1 MENKENPKEKQTNN
15 TEFKTVKTGVS
26 TNYTFSEE
34 EPKKKKKSHTHF
46 GTQIVLPFF
55 SGVIGTAVVL
65 GACFYVPSV
74 RSHLVEILSANS
86 QSQTTTGLSNPISN
100 VVSENK
106 NLVSLSNLSETGI
119 GVASKVQPSIVGITV
134 EYSVNSP
141 FSSNSTTAK
150 AEGSGIIIR
159 EDGYILTNNHVVNSS
174 STSSF
179 YEVGKA
185 NKVTVYLH
193 NEETPYEG
201 KIIGTDKQTDLAVIK
216 IEKTGLPAAELG
228 NSSTV
233 QVGEFAMAV
242 GNPLGMES
250 SVTSGIVS
258 AVNRE
263 ITDSDGITYT
273 LIQTDAAINSGNSGG
288 ALVNSKGQVI
298 GVNFLKVSGTG
309 VEGLGFAIPINDAKE
324 IAEQLIQYTKVKRPY
339 MGISGIDLSSQEAQR
354 YRLVE
359 GIYIKSIE
367 DFSAAQ
373 KADLR
378 IGDVI
383 IKADG
388 KDVKTMNEL
397 NEIKNN
403 HKIGDEMTL
412 VVNRSGEEK
421 EIKITLAEQ
430 P

>member
-34 EPKKKKKSHTHF
+34 EPKKKKKSSTHF
-46 GTQIVLPFF
+46 GTQVVLPFF
-55 SGVIGTAVVL
+55 SGVLGTAVVL

-74 RSHLVEILSANS
+74 RSHLVDILGATV
-86 QSQTTTGLSNPISN
+86 QSQTTSLSSPISN

-106 NLVSLSNLSETGI
+106 SLVSLSNLSETGI

-134 EYSVNSP
+134 EYSINSP
-141 FSSNSTTAK
+141 FTNNSTTAK

-403 HKIGDEMTL
+403 HKIGEEMTL